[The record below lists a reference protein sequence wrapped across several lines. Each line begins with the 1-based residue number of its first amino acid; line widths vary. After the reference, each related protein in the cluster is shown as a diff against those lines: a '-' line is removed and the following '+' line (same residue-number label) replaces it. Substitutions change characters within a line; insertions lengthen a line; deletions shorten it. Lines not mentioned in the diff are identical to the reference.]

1 MTDTTATYITYLR
14 DIATEAPDR
23 PIHPPTQPDIPSPAT
38 FLLDFLQS
46 LLPTDTS
53 STDNSFV
60 IPITRHGMDAAL
72 DTLFSHP
79 ALRPLLLDDNT
90 SVALQQHFSNTILP
104 AIGTAPA
111 TAFWDHIIRPAWDQH
126 RDIQRTVRDSVQA

>member
-90 SVALQQHFSNTILP
+90 SNSIFPTRFFPPSAQPLPQHSGTTSSALHGTNTVISNGLC
-104 AIGTAPA
+104 GTPCKRSG
-111 TAFWDHIIRPAWDQH
+111 H
-126 RDIQRTVRDSVQA
+126 